1 MRILPALVFL
11 STLSTLSALLAGAPS
26 AQPAADTHVL
36 DNGTLR
42 ATFTNGRLESIVRIP
57 TGDVVRFDGESFA
70 VTVNGAMMDTAAA
83 DAKVSVGPNR
93 LTATY
98 TQRGT
103 TVSAEYEMQPGW
115 GFLSKRLRID
125 HVNQDAGGRTFRVN
139 EVNTLIAGLAPRPIA
154 TLPLTEGRF
163 GTILRLPAAGVGQQ
177 GASVFLVHQNP
188 YNTLALADG
197 HVRAGYAPDMDW
209 RVDDGAFESDRL
221 LVGLVPRSGRVMPAS
236 SVPEWTFVPDYDRYL
251 REHATIDEAES
262 SALVDAVRAF
272 LLVHPKQST
281 RVHVP
286 WCENDYQIDVA
297 TPAGWT
303 EYQRIL
309 DTAAALGIHDTLF
322 TGTNSAL
329 ASLADNRD
337 AWGWENLLFFGL
349 GQKIRTG
356 AWVPGRD
363 PVPPAL
369 RTMIDAGAAR
379 GLKYMAYAYPTLPFL
394 QDPAWTAWA
403 GGRLGGYR
411 GVDTGQ
417 RGFQDWWVDTLVNFV
432 KATGA
437 GGFSFDHWWIAIDDP
452 AATSKYAQWY
462 GARRILETLRRR
474 LPDIVIDGRQQYMN
488 FGPWT
493 WLAGS
498 YPHPTLTDEQP
509 ESFAAFPDLHTD
521 RVSADRQR
529 FAAWKYRV
537 ERFAPPEIVPGF
549 ITHQTERSDE
559 QDVMR
564 RDRFRPRDWD
574 LLGWKYSLLSSIAT
588 APFNHVVNFIPA
600 RDKDEFAAFSDGD
613 KAFFRRW
620 LDWTDTNADILRH
633 VHPILGPPMIGR
645 VDGTAAIVDGRGFV
659 FLFNPN
665 YRAIDAH
672 VRLDASIGLTSGGR
686 FVLKEL
692 YPEEGRL
699 VGKPGAGFWHA
710 GDEVVV
716 PMGASEARVLE
727 LVSSDAAITAPM
739 LFNFNAR
746 GRVTRSGG
754 TLTVTGAVGE
764 PGTSRDVVIGLPPG
778 PAVTRLTV
786 NGTTVPFRRPV
797 GPDGPDRNN
806 AIVEATVTFDGVSF
820 ERGHGVFPYDPAF
833 AGGTLSGT
841 VTVPARIPAQ
851 LHARQAAWPVPYTAD
866 DLRATWLGSDRLL
879 LYAQIAEPD
888 DSLSLT
894 LRIDGQPVALAKAYN
909 SIYAHSPKRTFVGW
923 YADVSSLAP
932 DVPHRIELTLP
943 ALPAGHFQ
951 GLFFENVEPEWTTR
965 IK

>member
-1 MRILPALVFL
+1 MFVDCLEHRGRV
-11 STLSTLSALLAGAPS
+11 AGAAEKPI
-26 AQPAADTHVL
+26 
-36 DNGTLR
+36 R
-42 ATFTNGRLESIVRIP
+42 AH
-57 TGDVVRFDGESFA
+57 FDGETFA
-70 VTVNGAMMDTAAA
+70 ATVNGTTFDTTA
-83 DAKVSVGPNR
+83 DRATVSAGRDRV
-93 LTATY
+93 TATY
-98 TQRGT
+98 SRQGT
-103 TVSAEYEMQPGW
+103 TLTAEYELQPGW
-115 GFLSKRLRID
+115 GFLSKRLRIEPGAGISSF
-125 HVNQDAGGRTFRVN
+125 HVN
-139 EVNTLIAGLAPRPIA
+139 EIKTLAASIAPQPTG

-163 GTILRLPAAGVGQQ
+163 GTILRLPAAAAGRQ
-177 GASVFLVHQNP
+177 GASLFLVHQNP
-188 YNTLALADG
+188 YNALAID
-197 HVRAGYAPDMDW
+197 AGRVSAAYVPEMDW
-209 RVDDGAFESDRL
+209 HTADGAFESDRL
-221 LVGLVPRSGRVMPAS
+221 LVGLVPRSGRVVPAT
-236 SVPEWTFVPDYDRYL
+236 SVPEWKFIADYDRYL
-251 REHATIDEAES
+251 RENPTIDEAES
-262 SALVDAVRAF
+262 AALVEAVRAF
-272 LLVHPKQST
+272 LLVHPRQST

-297 TPAGWT
+297 TPDGWT

-309 DTAAALGIHDTLF
+309 DTAAAVGVRDTLF

-329 ASLADNRD
+329 ARLADNRD

-356 AWVPGRD
+356 EWVPGRD

-369 RTMIDAGAAR
+369 RAMIDAGAAR

-394 QDPAWTAWA
+394 QDPAWTRWA

-411 GVDTGQ
+411 GVDTGE

-437 GGFSFDHWWIAIDDP
+437 GGFSFDHWWIAVDDP
-452 AATSKYAQWY
+452 AATSKYTQWY

-474 LPDIVIDGRQQYMN
+474 IPDVVIDGRQQYMN

-509 ESFAAFPDLHTD
+509 ESFVAFPDLHTD

-574 LLGWKYSLLSSIAT
+574 VLGWKYSLLSSIAT
-588 APFNHVVNFIPA
+588 APFNHVVNFLPA
-600 RDKDEFAAFSDGD
+600 RDEAEFAAFSAED

-620 LDWTDTNADILRH
+620 LDWTDTNADVLRH
-633 VHPILGPPMIGR
+633 VQPILGPPMIGR
-645 VDGTAAIVDGRGFV
+645 VDGTAAIVGGRGFV

-665 YRAIDAH
+665 YRTLDAH
-672 VRLDASIGLTSGGR
+672 VRLDASIGLTGGAR

-699 VGKPGAGFWHA
+699 IGKPGAGFWRA
-710 GDEVVV
+710 GDDVVV
-716 PMGASEARVLE
+716 PMGATDARVLE
-727 LVSSDAAITAPM
+727 LVPSDTALTTPM
-739 LFNFNAR
+739 LFNAR

-754 TLTVTGAVGE
+754 TLTVTGVLGE
-764 PGTSRDVVIGLPPG
+764 PGTRRNLIIGLPPG
-778 PAVTRLTV
+778 PPVTRLTV
-786 NGTTVPFRRPV
+786 NGTTMPFRQH
-797 GPDGPDRNN
+797 D
-806 AIVEATVTFDGVSF
+806 AIVDATVTFDGVTF
-820 ERGHGVFPYDPAF
+820 ERGHGVFAYDPAF
-833 AGGTLSGT
+833 AGGTLSAS
-841 VTVPARIPAQ
+841 VTVAARIPAQ
-851 LHARQAAWPVPYTAD
+851 LRARQAAWPVPYTAD
-866 DLRATWLGSDRLL
+866 DLRATWLGSSRLL
-879 LYAQIAEPD
+879 LYIQIAEPD
-888 DSLSLT
+888 DSLALT
-894 LRIDGQPVALAKAYN
+894 LRIDDQPVTLTKAYN

-923 YADVSSLAP
+923 YADVSSLTP
-932 DVPHRIELTLP
+932 DLPHRVELTLP

-951 GLFFENVEPEWTTR
+951 GMFFENVEPDWTTAIAVGR
-965 IK
+965 SRVER